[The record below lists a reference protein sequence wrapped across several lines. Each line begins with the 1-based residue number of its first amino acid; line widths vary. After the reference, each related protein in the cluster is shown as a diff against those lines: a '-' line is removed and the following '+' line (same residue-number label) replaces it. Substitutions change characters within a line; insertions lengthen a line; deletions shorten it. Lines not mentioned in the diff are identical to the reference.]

1 MYALDNDALSLF
13 LRRQE
18 PITSRLLAVP
28 MQAIWLPAVTVEEQI
43 RGRMAF
49 LASLNSARSADSPK
63 VPLAYELLLRTLR
76 ELELFQFLEYDSAAE
91 AVYQSWPAAVK
102 RLGTH
107 DCRIAATAIAN
118 GFTVITCNTRHF
130 QPIPG
135 VMVEDWSV

>member
-1 MYALDNDALSLF
+1 LYALDNDALSLF

-28 MQAIWLPAVTVEEQI
+28 TQAIWLPAVTVEEQL

-49 LASLNSARSADSPK
+49 LAGLNSSRSADSPR

-76 ELELFQFLEYDSAAE
+76 ELEEFQFLEYDAAAE

-102 RLGTH
+102 RLGTR
-107 DCRIAATAIAN
+107 DCRIAVTAIVN

-135 VMVEDWSV
+135 ISAEDWSV